1 MNIEIKRRDTDPS
14 LPLLQRIFHA
24 RGLNEHN
31 TQFSLQSLLDIQ
43 ALKGLDEATKRIVQA
58 IELQQKILILG
69 DFDVDGA
76 TSTALAVDALR
87 LFGAQH
93 VDYLV
98 PNRFE
103 FGYGLSVE
111 IVDYAYTHFKP
122 DLIITVDNGIASFDG
137 VDQANQYGMD
147 VIITDHHLAAGTSED
162 DLPNA
167 QAIVNPNQPGC
178 EFASKSACGCAV
190 VFYVMCAVKTALAKQ
205 GVSSLP
211 NMAQYLDLVAL
222 ATVADVVPLDENNR
236 TLVEQG
242 LRRIR
247 SGHARV
253 GIQALLQV
261 AKKQPTQLT
270 SKDFGFALGPR
281 LNAAGRMDDM
291 SVGIE
296 CLLAS
301 DAAKALMIANALDEL
316 NQDRKLVEGQM
327 QQEALSF
334 LEKIDLNQSSRN
346 SVCLYQ
352 AGWHQGVI
360 GLLASRIKEKL
371 YRPVIAFAP
380 AQDGLIDAEMASGEF
395 ELKGSGRSIPGF
407 HLRDALDLVA
417 KRIPHVLKK
426 FGGHAMA
433 AGLSI
438 QQKHLAE
445 FEQVFEDVASQLLTP
460 ELLVNQVISDGAP
473 NPSEYDINLARQL
486 RFIAPWGQN
495 FPEPL
500 FDDTF
505 QVLNH
510 RLLGADK
517 NHLKLTLQIP
527 NSHQA
532 VDAILFGIE
541 RHGLTPV
548 EIANFK
554 QVHLVFEMDVN
565 EFRGNSSV
573 QLIIRH
579 LNTVSAAQ

>member
-1 MNIEIKRRDTDPS
+1 MNIEIIRRESDTS
-14 LPLLQRIFHA
+14 LPLLERIFHS
-24 RGLNEHN
+24 RGLNEAN
-31 TQFSLQSLLDIQ
+31 TQFSLKTLLDIQ
-43 ALKGLDEATKRIVQA
+43 ALKGLADACDLLVSA
-58 IELQQKILILG
+58 IDKQQKILILG

-87 LFGAQH
+87 QMGAH
-93 VDYLV
+93 NVHYLV

-111 IVDYAYTHFKP
+111 IVDYAHQHFSP
-122 DLIITVDNGIASFDG
+122 DLIVTVDNGISSFDG
-137 VDQANQYGMD
+137 VNRAQSLGMK
-147 VIITDHHLAAGTSED
+147 VLVTDHHLAASNDEN

-167 QAIVNPNQPGC
+167 NAIVNPNQPGC
-178 EFASKSACGCAV
+178 EFTSKSACGCAV
-190 VFYVMCAVKTALAKQ
+190 IFYVMCALRTALVKQ
-205 GVSSLP
+205 GRDSNTLP

-236 TLVEQG
+236 ILVEQG

-247 SGHARV
+247 SGFARP
-253 GIQALLQV
+253 GIQALLTV
-261 AKKQPTQLT
+261 SKKNPPQLT

-296 CLLAS
+296 CLLAQ
-301 DAAKALMIANALDEL
+301 DLDRALMIAQSLDDL

-327 QQEALSF
+327 QQEALKH
-334 LEKIDLNQSSRN
+334 LEQLSVQADGNV

-352 AGWHQGVI
+352 AQWHQGVI

-380 AQDGLIDAEMASGEF
+380 AQDGLSDAEMANGEF

-417 KRIPHVLKK
+417 KKIPHVLSK

-438 QQKHLAE
+438 KQKHLAE
-445 FEQVFEDVASQLLTP
+445 FEAAFEQVSKTLLTP
-460 ELLVNQVISDGAP
+460 ELLVNQVVTDGAP
-473 NPSEYDINLARQL
+473 AAQDFSINLARQL
-486 RFIAPWGQN
+486 RFMAPWGQN

-500 FDDTF
+500 FDETF
-505 QVLNH
+505 TVINH

-517 NHLKLTLQIP
+517 NHLKLTLQVP
-527 NSHQA
+527 NSHLA

-541 RHGLTPV
+541 RHGITPAMV
-548 EIANFK
+548 VNMQRAHI
-554 QVHLVFEMDVN
+554 VFEMDVN
-565 EFRGNSSV
+565 EFRGQENV
-573 QLIIRH
+573 QLIVRH
-579 LNTVSAAQ
+579 LAAV

>member
-1 MNIEIKRRDTDPS
+1 MNIEIIRRESDPS
-14 LPLLQRIFHA
+14 LPLLERIFHS
-24 RGLNEHN
+24 RGLNESN
-31 TQFSLQSLLDIQ
+31 TQFSLKSLLDIQ
-43 ALKGLDEATKRIVQA
+43 ALKGLHDAC
-58 IELQQKILILG
+58 ELLMRGVFDQQKILILG

-87 LFGAQH
+87 QMGAQD
-93 VDYLV
+93 VSYLV

-111 IVDYAYTHFKP
+111 IVDYAQQHFSP
-122 DLIITVDNGIASFDG
+122 DLIVTVDNGISSFDG
-137 VDQANQYGMD
+137 VERAKALGIN
-147 VIITDHHLAAGTSED
+147 VLVTDHHLAAES
-162 DLPNA
+162 LPA
-167 QAIVNPNQPGC
+167 ADAIVNPNQPGC

-190 VFYVMCAVKTALAKQ
+190 IFYVMCALRAELIKQ
-205 GVSSLP
+205 GHDANRLP

-236 TLVEQG
+236 ILVEQG

-247 SGHARV
+247 SGYARP

-261 AKKQPTQLT
+261 SKKNPPQLT

-296 CLLAS
+296 CLLAQNL
-301 DAAKALMIANALDEL
+301 DRALMIAQSLDEL

-327 QQEALSF
+327 QQEALKH
-334 LEKIDLNQSSRN
+334 LEQLSVHADSKV

-352 AGWHQGVI
+352 AQWHQGVI

-371 YRPVIAFAP
+371 FRPVIAFAP
-380 AQDGLIDAEMASGEF
+380 AQDGLTDAEMADGEF

-417 KRIPHVLKK
+417 KKIPHVLNK

-438 QQKHLAE
+438 KQKYLGE
-445 FEQVFEDVASQLLTP
+445 FEQAFEEVAQTLLTP
-460 ELLVNQVISDGAP
+460 ELLVNQVVTDGAP
-473 NPSEYDINLARQL
+473 ASQDFTINLARQL

-500 FDDTF
+500 FDETF
-505 QVLNH
+505 TVLNH

-517 NHLKLTLQIP
+517 NHLKLTLQVP
-527 NSHQA
+527 NSHLA

-541 RHGLTPV
+541 RHGITPTMV
-548 EIANFK
+548 ANMRR
-554 QVHLVFEMDVN
+554 VHLVFEMDVN
-565 EFRGNSSV
+565 EFRGQENV
-573 QLIIRH
+573 QLIVRH
-579 LNTVSAAQ
+579 LKAV